1 MKQLQCHVSVCEQLT
16 PMVYRLVLDLPEA
29 LSIRAGSYLQVVM
42 SEQDKRPF
50 SIASAAGRQHQ
61 FELHIG
67 ATADNPYAYEVIQQV
82 QQHQCLT
89 IEAPLGAAWWR
100 GDSVRPLILVAGG
113 TGFSYTWSILQSHL
127 AAAKTQPITLYWG
140 VRSEADLYAHQQL
153 IQLAEQHSNFSYR
166 PVVEHASDSWH
177 GAQGLVHLAVLAE
190 QTDLAEADVYVAG
203 RFAMVRVVRDSFHAQ
218 GLPLAQ
224 LYGDALAYL

>member
-1 MKQLQCHVSVCEQLT
+1 MKQLQCRVSACEQLT
-16 PMVYRLVLDLPEA
+16 TMVYRVILELPEA

-42 SEQDKRPF
+42 SDKDKRPF

-67 ATADNPYAYEVIQQV
+67 ALPDNSYAYQVIEQV
-82 QQHQCLT
+82 RQHGSLT
-89 IEAPLGAAWWR
+89 IEAPLGDAWWR
-100 GDSVRPLILVAGG
+100 GDSVRPVILVAGG
-113 TGFSYTWSILQSHL
+113 TGFSYTWSILQSYL
-127 AAAKTQPITLYWG
+127 AAAKPAPITLYWG
-140 VRSEADLYAHQQL
+140 VREEADLYAHQRLLQL
-153 IQLAEQHSNFSYR
+153 SEQHPNFSYR
-166 PVVEHASDSWH
+166 PVVEHASAQWH
-177 GAQGLVHLAVLAE
+177 GARGLVHLAVLAE

-218 GLPLAQ
+218 GLPLSQ